1 MENDLVSIYENSYL
15 RGGIIEEKAV
25 VEQDADAKPT
35 FKKTVKKSK
44 SSMKKPKSPMKKSK
58 NDDIGGITYDSVNK
72 ENLFDKILR
81 EMDEM
86 GGSVG
91 EVGDTENVYD
101 PDDDSQF
108 AGEGDE
114 EMISLEDLRNMTLA
128 EIAELL
134 QGEVGEYSD
143 EDPYADETEDEDEIS
158 NESYGFLS
166 DAGNHKGLQG
176 TYDGKAKPQA
186 KSTRVKDNGDAD
198 FGSQDTGYDPDD
210 TEGSEGEHNGMQGT
224 YDGKA
229 RPQPKSPRV
238 KDNGD
243 ADFKHNKTGYKI
255 SSGKKEKNYF

>member
-25 VEQDADAKPT
+25 VEQDEDEDADAKPT

-44 SSMKKPKSPMKKSK
+44 SSMKKSK
-58 NDDIGGITYDSVNK
+58 NDIGGITYDSVNK

-86 GGSVG
+86 GGSAG
-91 EVGDTENVYD
+91 EVGDTEDVYD
-101 PDDDSQF
+101 PDSQF

-114 EMISLEDLRNMTLA
+114 EMISLSELRNMTLA

-143 EDPYADETEDEDEIS
+143 EDPYADETEDEIPT
-158 NESYGFLS
+158 ESYGFLS

-176 TYDGKAKPQA
+176 TYDGKAKPQS

-243 ADFKHNKTGYKI
+243 ADFKHNTTDYKL
-255 SSGKKEKNYF
+255 SSVKKEKNYF